1 MNSSLKIFLI
11 IVLLIQLLLI
21 IKFIRTKKLTM
32 KYASLW
38 IIILIFLALLTIFPT
53 IVFELSDFF
62 GFEKTSNMI
71 FLLGFFFLFYI
82 SFIITTSLSVQKAR
96 IKKLTQELSILKE
109 RVSNEGKKE

>member
-1 MNSSLKIFLI
+1 MNNSLKIFLL
-11 IVLLIQLLLI
+11 IVLIIQLSLI
-21 IKFIRTKKLTM
+21 IRFVRSNKLTM

-38 IIILIFLALLTIFPT
+38 VILIIFFFIITIFPS
-53 IVFELSDFF
+53 ILFDVSKIF
-62 GFEKTSNMI
+62 GFETTSNMI

-109 RVSNEGKKE
+109 RVSKDGKKE